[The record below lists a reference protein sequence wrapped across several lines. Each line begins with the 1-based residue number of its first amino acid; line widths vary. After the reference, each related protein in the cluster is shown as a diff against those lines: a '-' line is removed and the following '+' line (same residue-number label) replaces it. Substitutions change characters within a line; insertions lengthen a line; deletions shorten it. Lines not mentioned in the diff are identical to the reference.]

1 MVSTI
6 YLIYSIDAYILEHE
20 YCYILLMHTFQNVN
34 IVGRSK
40 IARLTRNLIQRNNAL
55 RWYITMVPG
64 KRKEKREKLGL
75 GDDARSLYSSA
86 AKAKL

>member
-1 MVSTI
+1 M
-6 YLIYSIDAYILEHE
+6 
-20 YCYILLMHTFQNVN
+20 N

-40 IARLTRNLIQRNNAL
+40 IETSLNK
-55 RWYITMVPG
+55 TMHCYG
-64 KRKEKREKLGL
+64 TSQWCQAGEKRKEKREKLGL

>member
-1 MVSTI
+1 M
-6 YLIYSIDAYILEHE
+6 
-20 YCYILLMHTFQNVN
+20 N

-40 IARLTRNLIQRNNAL
+40 IASLTRNVIQFQRNNAL
-55 RWYITMVPG
+55 RWYITVVPG
-64 KRKEKREKLGL
+64 RRKEKREKLGL

>member
-1 MVSTI
+1 
-6 YLIYSIDAYILEHE
+6 
-20 YCYILLMHTFQNVN
+20 MHTFQNVN

-40 IARLTRNLIQRNNAL
+40 IASLTRNVIQFQRNNAL
-55 RWYITMVPG
+55 RWYMTVVPG
-64 KRKEKREKLGL
+64 RRKEKREKLGL